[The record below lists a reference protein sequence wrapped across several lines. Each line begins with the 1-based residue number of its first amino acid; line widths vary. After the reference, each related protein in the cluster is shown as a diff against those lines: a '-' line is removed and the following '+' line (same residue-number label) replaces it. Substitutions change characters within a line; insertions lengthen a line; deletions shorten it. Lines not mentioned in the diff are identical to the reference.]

1 MNSGKIFIANW
12 KMNKNFNESLEF
24 IKKLKLINNK
34 IKDKQIII
42 CPSYICIH
50 EIVTE
55 LLNTNIKIGAQNC
68 FWENTGNYTGEIS
81 PNMLKSIGVNYVLL
95 GHSERKKHF
104 QENNNII
111 NKKIRACL
119 ENNLKIIL
127 CIGEQTKNINP
138 NINLTE
144 IFSQLQECLY
154 NINLEHIKNNFI
166 IAYEPVWAIGTGLS
180 MNPLEANNICE
191 NIRDFFNKK
200 YNYPDINILY
210 GGSINNT
217 NSHEFLIQKNINGV
231 LIGNA
236 SLDLTKFI
244 EILN

>member
-1 MNSGKIFIANW
+1 MNSEKIFIANW

-24 IKKLKLINNK
+24 VKELKLISSK
-34 IKDKQIII
+34 IKNKRIII
-42 CPSYICIH
+42 CPSYICIR
-50 EIVTE
+50 EIIKE
-55 LLNTNIKIGAQNC
+55 LLDTNIEIGAQNC
-68 FWENTGNYTGEIS
+68 FWENIGNYTGEIS
-81 PNMLKSIGVNYVLL
+81 PKMLKSIGVNYVLL
-95 GHSERKKHF
+95 GHSERKRYF

-111 NKKIRACL
+111 NKKICACL
-119 ENNLKIIL
+119 KNNLKIIL
-127 CIGEQTKNINP
+127 CIGERNKNT
-138 NINLTE
+138 NLAE

-154 NINLEHIKNNFI
+154 NINFEYIKNNFI
-166 IAYEPVWAIGTGLS
+166 IAYEPTWAIGTGLC
-180 MNPLEANNICE
+180 MNPAEANNVCG

-200 YNYPDINILY
+200 YDYPDINILY

-236 SLDLTKFI
+236 SLDFTKFM